1 MTPEQFVY
9 WMQGF
14 AELNE
19 SPPSPE
25 QWSFIRECLM
35 NGFDRKT
42 PETTHSMS
50 LPKVHEARWQDLYR
64 NMMIYSHSCFKAL
77 NKIK

>member
-25 QWSFIRECLM
+25 QWQSIREHLQLV
-35 NGFDRKT
+35 FKKET
-42 PETTHSMS
+42 PSPESSVFKRSQAAKLLEEQQRWRAIGPQLAET
-50 LPKVHEARWQDLYR
+50 LR
-64 NMMIYSHSCFKAL
+64 C
-77 NKIK
+77 

>member
-25 QWSFIRECLM
+25 QWQSIREHLQLVFKKETPKIIFGLPASDYDRM
-35 NGFDRKT
+35 RRKESLEANGLGVFPVLK
-42 PETTHSMS
+42 
-50 LPKVHEARWQDLYR
+50 
-64 NMMIYSHSCFKAL
+64 C
-77 NKIK
+77 

>member
-1 MTPEQFVY
+1 MAPEQFVY

-25 QWSFIRECLM
+25 QWRLIVDKLSLASECIMAHARHDEEIKRFRAEIAESLA
-35 NGFDRKT
+35 
-42 PETTHSMS
+42 MS
-50 LPKVHEARWQDLYR
+50 EP
-64 NMMIYSHSCFKAL
+64 
-77 NKIK
+77 